1 MKHWKNLLACL
12 LAGVLALGVLTAC
25 SGLGSVNTGTDAE
38 KAAELAQQ
46 LGVAHTQELDNTA
59 KAVAEWFV
67 QEPDSLRVSGLD
79 LVYTVALD
87 ADGNMGYTDN
97 LNHFLYWSGCYGVPD
112 DVTVALLL
120 DDSTA
125 MTARLYAPQADSAAA
140 QALGC
145 SGVMRLQQVCQMLV
159 PGITTHQ
166 PDGLGQDESHP
177 VAAVGKGPFQRDGVG
192 QAAIKIRYA
201 VDDAGLVD
209 DRDAAGRHEDAV
221 VVRVEV
227 CLGENCASPFCA
239 LAATTQSSAGLR
251 ASAA

>member
-1 MKHWKNLLACL
+1 MKHWKNLLVCL

-87 ADGNMGYTDN
+87 ADSNMGYTNN
-97 LNHFLYWSGCYGVPD
+97 LNKFLYWSGCYGVPD

-140 QALGC
+140 MDSDNSRILGLFTGC
-145 SGVMRLQQVCQMLV
+145 GSG
-159 PGITTHQ
+159 
-166 PDGLGQDESHP
+166 
-177 VAAVGKGPFQRDGVG
+177 
-192 QAAIKIRYA
+192 
-201 VDDAGLVD
+201 DAGW
-209 DRDAAGRHEDAV
+209 RNEGRGPWPRPRTLAMAPPRGGCHRSRPPA
-221 VVRVEV
+221 
-227 CLGENCASPFCA
+227 CADGR
-239 LAATTQSSAGLR
+239 LAPLR
-251 ASAA
+251 ARSADRTASSR

>member
-1 MKHWKNLLACL
+1 MQAAALFFARKHDIMNKKALPVWGGGDGCSVKGADQDETLEKSACL

-87 ADGNMGYTDN
+87 ADSNMGYTGD
-97 LNHFLYWSGCYGVPD
+97 LNKFLYWSGCYGVPE

-125 MTARLYAPQADSAAA
+125 MTAQLYAPQADSAAA
-140 QALGC
+140 EL
-145 SGVMRLQQVCQMLV
+145 L
-159 PGITTHQ
+159 
-166 PDGLGQDESHP
+166 E
-177 VAAVGKGPFQRDGVG
+177 
-192 QAAIKIRYA
+192 
-201 VDDAGLVD
+201 
-209 DRDAAGRHEDAV
+209 DAAGHSELGAAFIDYNGTAYVVAV
-221 VVRVEV
+221 FR
-227 CLGENCASPFCA
+227 
-239 LAATTQSSAGLR
+239 
-251 ASAA
+251 

>member
-1 MKHWKNLLACL
+1 MQAAALFFARKHDIMNKKALPVWGGGDGCSVKGADQDETLEKSACL

-46 LGVAHTQELDNTA
+46 LGVAYAPELDNTA

-87 ADGNMGYTDN
+87 ADNNMSHTDD
-97 LNHFLYWSGCYGVPD
+97 LNDFLYWSGCYGVPD

-125 MTARLYAPQADSAAA
+125 MTAQLYAPQADSAAA
-140 QALGC
+140 EL
-145 SGVMRLQQVCQMLV
+145 L
-159 PGITTHQ
+159 
-166 PDGLGQDESHP
+166 
-177 VAAVGKGPFQRDGVG
+177 K
-192 QAAIKIRYA
+192 
-201 VDDAGLVD
+201 
-209 DRDAAGRHEDAV
+209 DAAGHSELGAAFIDYNGTAYVVAV
-221 VVRVEV
+221 FR
-227 CLGENCASPFCA
+227 
-239 LAATTQSSAGLR
+239 
-251 ASAA
+251 

>member
-1 MKHWKNLLACL
+1 MPACW
-12 LAGVLALGVLTAC
+12 
-25 SGLGSVNTGTDAE
+25 LGSVNTGTDAE

-97 LNHFLYWSGCYGVPD
+97 LNVFLYWSGCYGVPE

-125 MTARLYAPQADSAAA
+125 MTARLYAPQADSAAVE
-140 QALGC
+140 L
-145 SGVMRLQQVCQMLV
+145 L
-159 PGITTHQ
+159 
-166 PDGLGQDESHP
+166 D
-177 VAAVGKGPFQRDGVG
+177 
-192 QAAIKIRYA
+192 
-201 VDDAGLVD
+201 
-209 DRDAAGRHEDAV
+209 DAAGHSELGAAFIDYNGTAYVVAV
-221 VVRVEV
+221 FR
-227 CLGENCASPFCA
+227 
-239 LAATTQSSAGLR
+239 
-251 ASAA
+251 

>member
-1 MKHWKNLLACL
+1 MKHWKNLLVCL

-25 SGLGSVNTGTDAE
+25 SGLGNVNTGTDAE

-87 ADGNMGYTDN
+87 ADSNMGYTNN
-97 LNHFLYWSGCYGVPD
+97 LNKFLYWSGCYSVPD

-125 MTARLYAPQADSAAA
+125 MTAQLYAPQADSAAA
-140 QALGC
+140 EL
-145 SGVMRLQQVCQMLV
+145 LK
-159 PGITTHQ
+159 
-166 PDGLGQDESHP
+166 D
-177 VAAVGKGPFQRDGVG
+177 AVGHNEMGARPSSTTTAPPMSWQCSSKHRQSKGRSVERPFFLSVT
-192 QAAIKIRYA
+192 
-201 VDDAGLVD
+201 
-209 DRDAAGRHEDAV
+209 
-221 VVRVEV
+221 
-227 CLGENCASPFCA
+227 EN
-239 LAATTQSSAGLR
+239 
-251 ASAA
+251 